1 MAPVQSTLLGA
12 LALAGSA
19 SAFVQ
24 PTLNFKGVQT
34 ARSNDVR
41 MAGESRGGAWIGCAL
56 LCR

>member
-24 PTLNFKGVQT
+24 PSINFKGVQT

-41 MAGESRGGAWIGCAL
+41 MAGEFQQGSWDRGQGG
-56 LCR
+56 

>member
-24 PTLNFKGVQT
+24 PSINFKGVQT

-41 MAGESRGGAWIGCAL
+41 MAGA
-56 LCR
+56 